1 MKKYLYSQK
10 LRIVLIVILSIITS
24 LFSIFI
30 VINIQKIVDSMI
42 INDSSTFQNSIW
54 FLISSFII
62 NFILSYFLVLSNS
75 KLKKD
80 IHKSIKSDIIESF
93 FRMKHKDF
101 IMTLPSEKINIFETD
116 LNIIDNHYFENMLN
130 ILKNSMLIVFGLIY
144 LIKLNKQMA
153 FIMIFCSLLILFLP
167 FVLGKNIDE
176 LSSMYSK
183 NKDKF
188 LGKIKDIFES
198 MDLIHSYGI
207 ETKILKQFDT
217 SLEELERSL
226 YLFNRNLGLYSQII
240 GLGNYII
247 IAISFS
253 LGGYF
258 VINGKLSVGELIAI
272 TQVINIIMGPIG
284 ESTTAIMEISGAKKI
299 KNKIIKLLNYS
310 NADSFYIN
318 EKNFD
323 SIELNNLCYTHDNSN
338 FSLDN
343 INLKI
348 EKNKKYVILGSSGS
362 GKSTLLKILSNIL
375 ANTSGEIYLNG
386 NEYSMHESISKIVSF
401 VSQDT
406 FIFNDSLVN
415 NITLYKDYPHEEIK
429 NAIKFS
435 LLEDLKE
442 RNNMPDLNL
451 AEALSGGE
459 RKKLALARAILN
471 NTEVILLDELNSSL
485 DPKSSRI
492 LEDRIFN
499 LEEKTIVM
507 VTHKINYHNLIKAD
521 EIICMDN
528 GKIIEKGSLN
538 KLLENKN
545 YFYRNFG
552 ELYGKDFRNKKLE
565 KVI

>member
-1 MKKYLYSQK
+1 
-10 LRIVLIVILSIITS
+10 
-24 LFSIFI
+24 
-30 VINIQKIVDSMI
+30 
-42 INDSSTFQNSIW
+42 
-54 FLISSFII
+54 
-62 NFILSYFLVLSNS
+62 
-75 KLKKD
+75 
-80 IHKSIKSDIIESF
+80 
-93 FRMKHKDF
+93 
-101 IMTLPSEKINIFETD
+101 
-116 LNIIDNHYFENMLN
+116 
-130 ILKNSMLIVFGLIY
+130 
-144 LIKLNKQMA
+144 
-153 FIMIFCSLLILFLP
+153 
-167 FVLGKNIDE
+167 
-176 LSSMYSK
+176 
-183 NKDKF
+183 
-188 LGKIKDIFES
+188 
-198 MDLIHSYGI
+198 
-207 ETKILKQFDT
+207 
-217 SLEELERSL
+217 
-226 YLFNRNLGLYSQII
+226 
-240 GLGNYII
+240 
-247 IAISFS
+247 
-253 LGGYF
+253 
-258 VINGKLSVGELIAI
+258 
-272 TQVINIIMGPIG
+272 
-284 ESTTAIMEISGAKKI
+284 
-299 KNKIIKLLNYS
+299 
-310 NADSFYIN
+310 
-318 EKNFD
+318 
-323 SIELNNLCYTHDNSN
+323 
-338 FSLDN
+338 
-343 INLKI
+343 
-348 EKNKKYVILGSSGS
+348 
-362 GKSTLLKILSNIL
+362 
-375 ANTSGEIYLNG
+375 
-386 NEYSMHESISKIVSF
+386 MHESISKIVSF